1 MATDIYLDNSMTT
14 RPSKRSISKMLP
26 ILTERWGHP
35 SSPHHKGQAVFPD
48 IKESMLA
55 IYELLGANHQDDFV
69 FTSSGAEAVNHVVN
83 AIYFDQ
89 TLEAGRNHLITSNID
104 EAPAIMAIGRLE
116 EMSCVGKMVDANS
129 RGSVSA
135 QIIAD
140 ALSPRTALV
149 SLSWANGMTGV
160 INPVEEIAEL
170 CEDRGVF
177 FHLDAT
183 HVLGKMFFDLSD
195 IKATHITFNGDNLH
209 APKGS
214 GGIWIKGGRHCTSFI
229 VGGIEQAGLR
239 AGSYSIANLA
249 ALGEAARESLDA
261 RDLMCTEVARL
272 RNKLEEGVANGYS
285 GAFPFFQDEERI
297 PNVTAIAFPGIAN
310 EALLF
315 NLNRRG
321 ICACIGGGSFQQI
334 GLVLE
339 NSGVERSLAHSAV
352 SFSLSRETTEMEID
366 CAIEIIIE
374 EALRLRKISEKMDV

>member
-1 MATDIYLDNSMTT
+1 MANEIYLDNSMTT
-14 RPSKRSISKMLP
+14 RPSERAISKMMP
-26 ILTERWGHP
+26 VLTERWGHP
-35 SSPHHKGQAVFPD
+35 SSPHNKGQEVYAY
-48 IKESMLA
+48 IKESLTA
-55 IYELLGANHQDDFV
+55 IYDLLGANRQDDFV
-69 FTSSGAEAVNHVVN
+69 FTSSGAEAVNHVIN
-83 AIYFDQ
+83 SIYFDQ
-89 TLEAGRNHLITSNID
+89 TLEGGRNHLITSNID

-116 EMSCVGKMVDANS
+116 ELSCVGKMVDANS

-149 SLSWANGMTGV
+149 SLSWANGLTGV

-214 GGIWIKGGRHCTSFI
+214 GGVWIKGVRHCSSFI
-229 VGGIEQAGLR
+229 IGGIEQAGLR
-239 AGSYSIANLA
+239 AGSYSVANLA
-249 ALGEAARESLDA
+249 ALGEAARQSLDA
-261 RDLMCTEVARL
+261 RDLVCTEVARL
-272 RNKLEEGVANGYS
+272 RNKLEDGIVDGYS
-285 GAFPFFQDEERI
+285 GASPFFQDEERL
-297 PNVTAIAFPGIAN
+297 PNITAMSFPGIAN

-315 NLNRRG
+315 SLNRRG
-321 ICACIGGGSFQQI
+321 VYACIGGGSFQQI

-339 NSGVERSLAHSAV
+339 NSGVERSLAHSSI
-352 SFSLSRETTEMEID
+352 SFSLSRETTEAEID
-366 CAIEIIIE
+366 LAIDIVVE
-374 EALRLRKISEKMDV
+374 EALRLRKISEQMDV